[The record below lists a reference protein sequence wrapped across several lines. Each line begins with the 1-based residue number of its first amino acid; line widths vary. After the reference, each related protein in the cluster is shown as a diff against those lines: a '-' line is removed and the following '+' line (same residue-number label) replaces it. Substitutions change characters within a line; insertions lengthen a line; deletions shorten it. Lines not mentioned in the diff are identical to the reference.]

1 MTMLTPGGAR
11 SYRRPRHIWRRLGAV
26 LLMLALLA
34 GGTAAAWRF
43 LVRESPNG
51 EATTSSCPTPS
62 TTVTQR
68 PLRPTAVKLNVY
80 NATRRDGL
88 AARVAAELRR
98 RGFDIRDVANDP
110 EGKRIR
116 GTAELRH
123 GADGVRSVQLLRAYV
138 PKAKVVSDDRVGT
151 VVDVVLGRAFK
162 ELNTKKQVR
171 KALRRPPSPLPR
183 PSGC

>member
-1 MTMLTPGGAR
+1 MTMLSPGGAR

-26 LLMLALLA
+26 VLVLALLG
-34 GGTAAAWRF
+34 GGTAAAWWY
-43 LVRESPNG
+43 LVRENPDG
-51 EATTSSCPTPS
+51 ATTTPCPTPS
-62 TTVTQR
+62 AASTLP

-88 AARVAAELRR
+88 AARVAAELRK

-123 GADGVRSVQLLRAYV
+123 GADGVRSVQLVRAYV
-138 PKAKVVSDDRVGT
+138 PKAKAVADDRVGT

-162 ELNTKKQVR
+162 DLNDKKQVR

-183 PSGC
+183 PPGC